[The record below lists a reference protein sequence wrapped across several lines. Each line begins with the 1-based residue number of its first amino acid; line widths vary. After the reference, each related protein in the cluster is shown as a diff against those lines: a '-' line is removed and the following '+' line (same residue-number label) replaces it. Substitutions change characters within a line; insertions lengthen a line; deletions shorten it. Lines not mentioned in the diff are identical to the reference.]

1 MGISGLLPLLK
12 SIHQP
17 THVKEFAGQ
26 VIAVDAYVWLH
37 RGAIACATDLA
48 FGNHTRKYVDYA
60 MHRVRMLKYYGVK
73 PYLVFDGASLPSKEH
88 TELDRQMSR
97 EAARELAMKLHVAG
111 KRREADEQFQKSI
124 DITPTMASHLITAL
138 EKEGVP
144 YIVAPYEADAQMA
157 YLEKKKL
164 VSAIISEDSDLLV
177 FGCKCLLT
185 KLSDYG
191 ECVAIRRER
200 FSSSREI
207 DLASFSDALFRHM
220 VIFAGCDYTPGIPNI
235 GLRKAHMYLRRYK
248 SADRALKFMR
258 LEGKIAI
265 PPNFMADFERADK
278 TFQYQ
283 RVFCPV
289 QQKVVMWNEPM
300 DPIPEELDYYI
311 GRNIDPTL
319 ALQIATGKLDPT
331 TKEPLLDDSQVRIF
345 GENGTAFTR
354 ISKEGQNITHFFKV
368 SPDHR
373 RRPLSEI
380 TNSAKSLASDP
391 KLADDTAQSISCTI
405 ERRTGLHDN
414 RSALE
419 DPVAKRL
426 RILSPSVS
434 DYDGLDDSVVLHS
447 RFFSAAAQ
455 ASDFPQLVNP
465 KTEVAADVDDT
476 IHKDTQVVGV
486 PAQYLSKPDIAGL
499 EDIAGL
505 GSKALVSRG
514 RDNQTERQPAD
525 DCDSQEATQRDS
537 GDLAEANQIK
547 KSLRSHSLATMT
559 PPSAGQRLR
568 NASLLP
574 SSFLAPKRQSVHT
587 PPYSIT
593 RATKLSSSSTSSSNS
608 FSTISS
614 NSSLGGSSLSPSW
627 SPFLEKSRFLQFC
640 APTTSED
647 ALKRPSTPVQRTISS
662 FVSSTSSSYWGTPM
676 DTRRPVISSNGV
688 GVFYHCKRESVSGLR
703 SPPTTPD
710 NSQMTGRTYSVA
722 SIQTPDSL
730 QTTSE
735 TRTIGAP
742 VSRSNENGAKLL
754 TRRDMAISSTDIDR
768 GMRKQ
773 TTTSFQAS
781 LHRFR
786 NENRT

>member
-37 RGAIACATDLA
+37 RGAIACATDIA

-73 PYLVFDGASLPSKEH
+73 PYLVFDGASLPSKER
-88 TELDRQMSR
+88 TEMDRQMSR
-97 EAARELAMKLHVAG
+97 DAARELAMKLHRAG

-124 DITPTMASHLITAL
+124 DITPTMASHLIKAL

-191 ECVAIRRER
+191 DCVAIRRER

-207 DLASFSDALFRHM
+207 DLTSFSDALFRHM

-258 LEGKIAI
+258 FEGKITI

-289 QQKVVMWNEPM
+289 QQKVVMWNEPV
-300 DPIPEELDYYI
+300 DPLPEELDYYI
-311 GRNIDPTL
+311 GRNIDPAL
-319 ALQIATGKLDPT
+319 ALQIATGKVDPAT
-331 TKEPLLDDSQVRIF
+331 NELIVDDTQIRIV
-345 GENGTAFTR
+345 GENVNGTALK
-354 ISKEGQNITHFFKV
+354 ISKEGQNITDFFKA
-368 SPDHR
+368 SPDR

-380 TNSAKSLASDP
+380 TNSAKSMASDP
-391 KLADDTAQSISCTI
+391 KPAED
-405 ERRTGLHDN
+405 TGLAEP
-414 RSALE
+414 SARGRPASPHFSKSSLE
-419 DPVAKRL
+419 DPIAKRL
-426 RILSPSVS
+426 RILSPSNG
-434 DYDGLDDSVVLHS
+434 DCEGLDNSVIVHS

-455 ASDFPQLVNP
+455 ASDFSELQNP
-465 KTEVAADVDDT
+465 KTKTHVAPEVDSA
-476 IHKDTQVVGV
+476 KDTQAVDV
-486 PAQYLSKPDIAGL
+486 PAQYLSKSDISIL
-499 EDIAGL
+499 EHSGGL
-505 GSKALVSRG
+505 GSQVQVSQR
-514 RDNQTERQPAD
+514 RDNQTEQKLD
-525 DCDSQEATQRDS
+525 DDSQEATQRDS
-537 GDLAEANQIK
+537 DDLAEASQLR
-547 KSLRSHSLATMT
+547 KSSRSDSLAAMT
-559 PPSAGQRLR
+559 PPSAGHKLR

-574 SSFLAPKRQSVHT
+574 SSFLAPTRQSIRT
-587 PPYSIT
+587 PPDSTT
-593 RATKLSSSSTSSSNS
+593 RSAKVSSSLSNS
-608 FSTISS
+608 FSTIST
-614 NSSLGGSSLSPSW
+614 NSSLSASSVSPSW
-627 SPFLEKSRFLQFC
+627 SPFLEKSRFLHFC

-647 ALKRPSTPVQRTISS
+647 TLKRPSTPVQRTITS
-662 FVSSTSSSYWGTPM
+662 FVSSSYWGSPT
-676 DTRRPVISSNGV
+676 DTRRPVINSNGV
-688 GVFYHCKRESVSGLR
+688 GVFYHCKREPGQRCV
-703 SPPTTPD
+703 PITPE
-710 NSQMTGRTYSVA
+710 NSQKIGSTYCIS
-722 SIQTPDSL
+722 STQMPDSL
-730 QTTSE
+730 QTMSE
-735 TRTIGAP
+735 KRTVGAA
-742 VSRSNENGAKLL
+742 RSATVDRGKENGGQLL
-754 TRRDMAISSTDIDR
+754 ISRRM
-768 GMRKQ
+768 Q
-773 TTTSFQAS
+773 TATSFQAS

-786 NENRT
+786 NENET